1 MKLGKIAGAAA
12 LLAFAGCSSY
22 SEIAKWDP
30 SVKVNDGETPIATF
44 ETRNHSYQL
53 LWCIPLCTG
62 VPWTV
67 GAGPVKDDYDVELFS
82 DRATVTDNMKSL
94 RHALNV
100 AGSRRIAQLRT
111 TVDDSSFWSCFVVN
125 RHEVR
130 TYCQILPPA
139 PGN

>member
-1 MKLGKIAGAAA
+1 MKLERIMGAVA

-30 SVKVNDGETPIATF
+30 AVKVNDGETPVATF
-44 ETRNHSYQL
+44 ETRNHSYSL
-53 LWCIPLCTG
+53 LYCIPLCTG
-62 VPWTV
+62 VPWTDGV
-67 GAGPVKDDYDVELFS
+67 GPVKDDYDVQLFA
-82 DRATVTDNMKSL
+82 DRATVADNMKSL
-94 RHALNV
+94 RHAMNV
-100 AGSRRIAQLRT
+100 VGSRRIAQLRT
-111 TVDDSSFWSCFVVN
+111 TVEDSSFWSLFIVN